1 LSRWAGGAW
10 YYIGAAPG
18 GTVVIPAGLRPRP
31 LPEEETVPIN
41 PRIRASDAERDHVA
55 AQLREHYAAGRLS
68 LDECQER
75 VSATLAARTFG
86 ELGAL
91 SADLPDLVP
100 AAAGPRRP
108 GAAGRRAAAAGAPS
122 APCDG
127 DKVAG
132 LVALGIIAAAYVV
145 TGLATGIWWFPWAVV
160 VVPIVVTIRRARRR
174 GAAAGGPAASA
185 S

>member
-1 LSRWAGGAW
+1 M
-10 YYIGAAPG
+10 
-18 GTVVIPAGLRPRP
+18 
-31 LPEEETVPIN
+31 PID
-41 PRIRASDAERDHVA
+41 PRIRASDADRDHAA

-86 ELGAL
+86 DLAAL

-100 AAAGPRRP
+100 AAAAPRRP
-108 GAAGRRAAAAGAPS
+108 RADGRRAAAAGAPS
-122 APCDG
+122 APGDG

-132 LVALGIIAAAYVV
+132 LMILGIIAAAYLV

-160 VVPIVVTIRRARRR
+160 VVPIVTIHRARRR

>member
-1 LSRWAGGAW
+1 M
-10 YYIGAAPG
+10 PMD
-18 GTVVIPAGLRPRP
+18 
-31 LPEEETVPIN
+31 
-41 PRIRASDAERDHVA
+41 PRIRASDADRDHAA
-55 AQLREHYAAGRLS
+55 AQFREHYAAGRLS

-75 VSATLAARTFG
+75 VSAALAARTFG
-86 ELGAL
+86 ELDGL
-91 SADLPDLVP
+91 MADLPGLVP
-100 AAAGPRRP
+100 AASAAPIRPR
-108 GAAGRRAAAAGAPS
+108 AAGCRAATADRSP

-132 LVALGIIAAAYVV
+132 LVTLGVIAAAYLV

-160 VVPIVVTIRRARRR
+160 VVPIVTIHRARRR